1 MFVVYILIILLA
13 AAIFVVAFFSFGVL
27 KSDIVS
33 VKKSLNNLPKSYL
46 SMEDVDK
53 YVAGV
58 ISKERQATE
67 GRFDELLQRIDGIR
81 PSAGKEPAADSTER
95 FLFFSDPHPFVSMDK
110 VEWGKDNKLDRMK
123 EYLDV
128 SGSDFIIS
136 GGDWLTDHK
145 KDTAIDDLKLAEKT
159 MQDIFGAKY
168 YPLMGNHDNN
178 DKIEEVD
185 HDEIVKIMFNRW
197 GKAYYTFKGKRT
209 RFYVFDTGSIA
220 HLRDDDDYKKEQTKW
235 FINNLLSNDDEHIV
249 IVMHM
254 AQVMDDGG
262 PISSPQAI
270 QLSEVADAFN
280 NRRVYDGYDFGKSTG
295 TVHVILAGHWHEDNN
310 YVLNNIPVYIIDDA
324 QEGNFDMV
332 LLDYDSRQLRTVRVG
347 SGENRVINI

>member
-33 VKKSLNNLPKSYL
+33 VKKSLNNLPKSYISQKDIDDSVSSMKL
-46 SMEDVDK
+46 SILSEVS
-53 YVAGV
+53 GW
-58 ISKERQATE
+58 I
-67 GRFDELLQRIDGIR
+67 DELESKQNN
-81 PSAGKEPAADSTER
+81 EPVENTER

-110 VEWGKDNKLDRMK
+110 VEWARDNKLERMK

-128 SGSDFIIS
+128 SGSDFIIC

-159 MQDIFGAKY
+159 MQEMFGASY

-185 HDEIVKIMFNRW
+185 HDKIVKIMFNRW

-280 NRRVYDGYDFGKSTG
+280 NRRVYEGYDFGKSTG

-332 LLDYDSRQLRTVRVG
+332 LMDYERSQLRTVRVG
-347 SGENRVINI
+347 SGDNRVINI

>member
-1 MFVVYILIILLA
+1 MATIYILLA
-13 AAIFVVAFFSFGVL
+13 IILAVVAGINFLVIKKMQSNIDSIS
-27 KSDIVS
+27 KS
-33 VKKSLNNLPKSYL
+33 LPKSYL
-46 SMEDVDK
+46 SQKDIDTSVFSNKMELMSIINDKIKEVNCKINKLHEEPVDN
-53 YVAGV
+53 
-58 ISKERQATE
+58 
-67 GRFDELLQRIDGIR
+67 
-81 PSAGKEPAADSTER
+81 TER

-110 VEWGKDNKLDRMK
+110 VEWEKDNKLDRMK

-128 SGSDFIIS
+128 SGSDFIIC
-136 GGDWLTDHK
+136 GGDWLTDHNK
-145 KDTAIDDLKLAEKT
+145 QTAIDDLKLAEKT
-159 MQDIFGAKY
+159 MQEMFGAKY

-178 DKIEEVD
+178 DKIEEID

-209 RFYVFDTGSIA
+209 KFYVFDTGSIP
-220 HLRDDDDYKKEQTKW
+220 HLHDDDDYKKEQTKW

-254 AQVMDDGG
+254 AQTMDDGG

-280 NRRVYDGYDFGKSTG
+280 KRSIYNEYSFKSAVGK
-295 TVHVILAGHWHEDNN
+295 VHVILAGHWHEDNN
-310 YVLNNIPVYIIDDA
+310 YVLNDIPVYIIDDA

-332 LLDYDSRQLRTVRVG
+332 LMDYDNNQLRTVRVG
-347 SGENRVINI
+347 SGENRIIAL